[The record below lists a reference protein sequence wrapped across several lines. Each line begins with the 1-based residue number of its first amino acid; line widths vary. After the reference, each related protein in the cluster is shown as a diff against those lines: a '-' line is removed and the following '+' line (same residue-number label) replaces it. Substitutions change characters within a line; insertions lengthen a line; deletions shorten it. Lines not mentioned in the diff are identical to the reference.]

1 MRIAANISLL
11 FADLPLPARFAAAAG
26 AGFEGVEIQFP
37 YDHDASTLAQAAQ
50 AAGMPVVLI
59 NIPAGDIAGGD
70 VGLGA
75 LPDRRAEFRAAVQ
88 RCIPYARALGVQR
101 VNILSGRPGAQADR
115 AVCHATLVEN
125 LRHAAEAFAP
135 FGIRVLV
142 EPVNPFDVP
151 GFFLDSLDAALRVL
165 DDAAHPNAG
174 LQFDLYHMA
183 RTEPDLPA
191 AIARAGA
198 RIAHVQFADTPGRH
212 EPFSGAIDFA
222 AAVAALDRAGYAD
235 WFAAEYRPLG
245 ATADGIGWLG
255 QLRDLLAPLTHRPTP
270 SALNPP

>member
-26 AGFEGVEIQFP
+26 MGFEGVEIQFP
-37 YDHDASTLAQAAQ
+37 YDHDAATLAESAK

-75 LPDRRAEFRAAVQ
+75 LPDRCAEFRAAVQ
-88 RCIPYARALGVQR
+88 RCIPYATALGAKR
-101 VNILSGRPGAQADR
+101 VNILSGRPRPGADR
-115 AVCHATLVEN
+115 AACHATLVGN

-135 FGIRVLV
+135 FGVRVLV

-151 GFFLDSLDAALRVL
+151 GFFLDSLDTALRVL

-198 RIAHVQFADTPGRH
+198 RIAHVQFADTLGRH

-222 AAVAALDRAGYAD
+222 AAFAALRKAGYDD
-235 WFAAEYRPLG
+235 WIAAEYRPRG
-245 ATADGIGWLG
+245 ATVDGMGWLG
-255 QLRDLLAPLTHRPTP
+255 PFRGLVAPLTQP
-270 SALNPP
+270 SPP

>member
-11 FADLPLPARFAAAAG
+11 FADLPLPARFAAAAE
-26 AGFEGVEIQFP
+26 AGFDGVEIQFP
-37 YDHDASTLAQAAQ
+37 YDHDPASLAEAAR

-75 LPDRRAEFRAAVQ
+75 LPGRRAEFRAAVQ
-88 RCIPYARALGVQR
+88 RCIPYATALGVAR
-101 VNILSGRPGAQADR
+101 VNILSGRAGPEADR
-115 AVCHATLVEN
+115 AACHGTLVEN
-125 LRHAAEAFAP
+125 LRHAADAFAP

-142 EPVNPFDVP
+142 EPVNTFDVP
-151 GFFLDSLDAALRVL
+151 GFFLGSLDAALRVL
-165 DDAAHPNAG
+165 RDADHPNAG

-198 RIAHVQFADTPGRH
+198 RIAHVQFADAPGRH
-212 EPFSGAIDFA
+212 EPFTGGIDFA
-222 AAVAALDRAGYAD
+222 AAFVALRRAGYDD
-235 WFAAEYRPLG
+235 WIAAEYRPRG
-245 ATADGIGWLG
+245 ATVDGLGWLG
-255 QLRDLLAPLTHRPTP
+255 RFRGIVAPLTQP
-270 SALNPP
+270 SPP

>member
-1 MRIAANISLL
+1 MRIAANISML
-11 FADLPLPARFAAAAG
+11 FNEFCLPARFGAAAAAG
-26 AGFEGVEIQFP
+26 FDGVEIQFP
-37 YDHDASTLAQAAQ
+37 YDHDPATLAQAAQ

-59 NIPAGDIAGGD
+59 NIPAGDIAAGD

-88 RCIPYARALGVQR
+88 RCVPYAQALGVTR
-101 VNILSGRPGAQADR
+101 VNILSGRPGPGADR
-115 AVCHATLVEN
+115 AACHATLVDN
-125 LRHAAEAFAP
+125 LRHAAAAFAP

-165 DDAAHPNAG
+165 RDADHPNAG

-183 RTEPDLPA
+183 QTEPDLPA
-191 AIARAGA
+191 AVAQAGT

-212 EPFSGAIDFA
+212 EPFTGKLDFA
-222 AAVAALDRAGYAD
+222 AALGALRRAGYD
-235 WFAAEYRPLG
+235 GWIAAEYRPSA
-245 ATADGIGWLG
+245 ATTGGLDWLG
-255 QLRDLLAPLTHRPTP
+255 RLRGLVAPLTQP
-270 SALNPP
+270 SPP